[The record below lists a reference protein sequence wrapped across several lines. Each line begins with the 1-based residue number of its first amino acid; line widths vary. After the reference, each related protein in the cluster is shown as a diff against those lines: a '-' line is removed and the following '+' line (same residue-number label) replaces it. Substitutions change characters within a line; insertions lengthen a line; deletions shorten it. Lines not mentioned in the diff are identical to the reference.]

1 MSISFYS
8 CLFTGTM
15 GKEGNPGDVDRHKG
29 RMYFMKQRQNDN
41 EVADTEV
48 KYATGYH
55 ISNCKKKFWL

>member
-29 RMYFMKQRQNDN
+29 RMYLMKQRQNDN
-41 EVADTEV
+41 QVADTEV
-48 KYATGYH
+48 KYTIGYLV
-55 ISNCKKKFWL
+55 SNFIK